1 MGRGHRAGVTGAGP
15 LGSQALFLLHFS
27 LHELITDS
35 TSENKSLNLSDG
47 YLACRQLGW
56 KAQPLLHEAGHAP
69 PTPQRMRCTLA
80 QCGKRAAEAWFSSGH
95 PAGALSAGWPHLI
108 PAPAGRP
115 VPWSLSSGTWS
126 PPQGLPRLHL
136 RPAEP
141 CPGPL
146 SQPCCLHPE
155 GTLLECSPHTGREPG
170 APHLTGPAEGLE
182 QSVWHQCPAWE
193 AWEGNVL
200 EKNRFLCTCP
210 YL

>member
-1 MGRGHRAGVTGAGP
+1 MTLAESLGPWSSLPPGEGVTGAGPRGEGLVGRGHRAGVTGAGP
-15 LGSQALFLLHFS
+15 LGSQTLFLLHFS

-146 SQPCCLHPE
+146 SQPCCLHP
-155 GTLLECSPHTGREPG
+155 G
-170 APHLTGPAEGLE
+170 
-182 QSVWHQCPAWE
+182 QSCRA
-193 AWEGNVL
+193 
-200 EKNRFLCTCP
+200 
-210 YL
+210 